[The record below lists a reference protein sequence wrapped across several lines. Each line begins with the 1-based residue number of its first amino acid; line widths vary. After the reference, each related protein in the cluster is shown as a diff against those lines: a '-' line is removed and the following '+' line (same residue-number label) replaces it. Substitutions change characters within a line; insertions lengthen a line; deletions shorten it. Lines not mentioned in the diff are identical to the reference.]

1 MNDLDIVAGIIK
13 QLVGAGLLMREE
25 GLDQGKVAGIQPPQQ
40 VVERPI
46 AAVSPFSLSRRH
58 PEMSSSVL
66 PRQ

>member
-1 MNDLDIVAGIIK
+1 
-13 QLVGAGLLMREE
+13 MREE